1 MSLPRLGILSCDTIW
16 EPLRSRHGDYPDMYA
31 ALLREAGAA
40 FEARAY
46 ALHEGDFPALPTD
59 CDAWLI
65 SGSRATVFE
74 DVPWIADA
82 LTLVRE
88 IHQAG
93 RPQVGI
99 CFGHQLLA
107 QALGGQV
114 ARAPG
119 GWGYGNI
126 KTRVEKTPDGGV
138 PEGQALRLF
147 MAHQDQVMHLP
158 PGAEA
163 LASAAHCPNAM
174 FVLPGR
180 SLGIQAHPEFS
191 FAFMQEM
198 TLEESTFLTP
208 AQRERALTDLAEPVD
223 SALVG
228 RWMAAFLR
236 LI

>member
-1 MSLPRLGILSCDTIW
+1 
-16 EPLRSRHGDYPDMYA
+16 MYA
-31 ALLREAGAA
+31 ALLREAGAV
-40 FEARAY
+40 FDVRAY
-46 ALHEGDFPALPTD
+46 ALHEGEFPSLPTD
-59 CDAWLI
+59 CDAWVI
-65 SGSRATVFE
+65 SGSRASVFE
-74 DVPWIADA
+74 PSPWIADA
-82 LTLVRE
+82 LNLVRE
-88 IHQAG
+88 IHQSG

-107 QALGGQV
+107 KALGGQV

-126 KTRVEKTPDGGV
+126 ETRVEKMPDG
-138 PEGQALRLF
+138 QAPDALQLRLF
-147 MAHQDQVMHLP
+147 MAHQDQVTHLP

-191 FAFMQEM
+191 FAFMREM
-198 TLEESTFLTP
+198 TLEESSFLTP
-208 AQRERALTDLAEPVD
+208 AQQDRAMTDLAEPVD

-236 LI
+236 LM